1 MLWKLLSSLP
11 PEVREDVAAL
21 AIDGTSATALL
32 VDMGSGRALLPAKLY
47 NEAQGSEA
55 VAAAKVGWEGGERE
69 RCVRQGDIGLGLGL
83 GGRKGETGGCVRQGS
98 MGQGLVSGQTYP
110 QCSSYPSSQVMAP
123 PAHTATASTSTLC
136 KLLTWHQAGAWQKEE
151 AAGRR
156 PCLMH
161 QADWLAA
168 LLHGDR

>member
-1 MLWKLLSSLP
+1 MDL
-11 PEVREDVAAL
+11 D
-21 AIDGTSATALL
+21 
-32 VDMGSGRALLPAKLY
+32 
-47 NEAQGSEA
+47 
-55 VAAAKVGWEGGERE
+55 
-69 RCVRQGDIGLGLGL
+69 
-83 GGRKGETGGCVRQGS
+83 
-98 MGQGLVSGQTYP
+98 QTYP
-110 QCSSYPSSQVMAP
+110 QRSSYPFTWAMAPPVTSPPFSNLPPQPLSQAMAP